1 MPTVEQLKAQYNQC
15 VNVTRFMI
23 PINLIRLDERTG
35 NIYILVGDEIQI
47 EILPNGKV
55 RYI

>member
-1 MPTVEQLKAQYNQC
+1 MPTVEQLKAQYKQC

-35 NIYILVGDEIQI
+35 NIYILVGNEIQI

-55 RYI
+55 RYL